1 MKKTA
6 VACANLALIKYWG
19 KVDFEGR
26 LPTNDSLSVNLDNL
40 TTTTTVDFSASYKK
54 DLFEIDGIRAAGR
67 KFDRVRQHLDL
78 IRSLRSEEHTS
89 ELQSQFH
96 IIYP

>member
-19 KVDFEGR
+19 KVDFEKR

-40 TTTTTVDFSASYKK
+40 TTATTVDFSARYKK
-54 DLFEIDGIRAAGR
+54 DLIEIDGIRAAGR
-67 KFDRVRQHLDL
+67 KFNRVRKHLDR
-78 IRSLRSEEHTS
+78 IRSLAGRQLSARVDNC
-89 ELQSQFH
+89 L
-96 IIYP
+96 PAKL